1 MASSSGKKKRR
12 YPPLL
17 YPPGK
22 SPLLKRSVHHNCT
35 LASFGYMK
43 DCIGEDVYID
53 IWDHTQVGVLLSLA
67 DSDYVWWA
75 KLVHYILTRQ
85 LAIERRYEIWSLIEG
100 CLIRFSLNE
109 YEDISGLNCQPIV
122 EDDIVEVDH
131 REFWAELKVDSG
143 VGPNWTE
150 LDEALKNCR
159 TWSPQ
164 KRKMLGL
171 LFVVHVGIL
180 GLPRGSRI
188 PLEYAKR
195 VLDFAA
201 FDRFPWGRVG
211 FKELIQSIKVLSVK
225 KESCAIHG
233 CVHVLMIWAY
243 ECLKNLGK
251 TYGNKK
257 KLDEDLA
264 NADDLPPL
272 LMWSGKRPRIDI
284 AEFFAAEKLVN
295 NKSWRLETK
304 QTSQDEFPISC
315 VVRNPISRTK
325 LSLKKVRQVQSGG
338 KEMNKAVGVGA
349 KQLKEPRS
357 TPENKR
363 SETLIPLRNNYISA
377 MHDRDPVNK
386 RNDYGSP
393 SGLIVPETQFSPVQ
407 GGGMEIKK
415 VDRLRGKPV
424 KERTSALQNKRTE
437 SVIPLAKNYIS
448 AMLDRES
455 VKKRLDYGEERQ
467 VERGDPIPIDLTT
480 GLEESSDG
488 SDISEPPEVEARKNL
503 GLSLE
508 KLYMFCKDD
517 GVVPREGRKRNLAS
531 TQLHP
536 YVGSSVVK
544 RILKGKKLSP
554 AHYDPFEKH
563 MCAIMQMLRK
573 RSMREFSLYRS
584 DRITFL
590 DAWFVN
596 QWQHD
601 FKKFESEKNYM
612 FPEMYFRVL
621 NGLHPTFGQTLKK
634 WVEEVDILY
643 FPHNI
648 NNCHW
653 VAVEVNLVKRRV
665 KVYDNICSLYTDE
678 EVFDSCKPY
687 TKMIPALLKIVAPA
701 EQKKDLSGKAFT
713 IYRVKKTPQNYQQGD
728 CGVYAVKY
736 IECLA
741 IGLTFDGLP
750 DEALPALRL
759 KLAAE
764 VFHEVPDTD
773 CFIEISD
780 PNPRGSETG
789 GVEFLSQP

>member
-295 NKSWRLETK
+295 NKIVAEHFSWREEEDIFPFWP
-304 QTSQDEFPISC
+304 DEVGVYGESSGSNKLLDNLLHDIFLGC
-315 VVRNPISRTK
+315 VDEREWDVPSTHDD
-325 LSLKKVRQVQSGG
+325 GG
-338 KEMNKAVGVGA
+338 KKKMEKR
-349 KQLKEPRS
+349 KQIIDSDDVRVEKKMGKRKQVMDSEDEVDPPPQKKQSFRRS
-357 TPENKR
+357 K
-363 SETLIPLRNNYISA
+363 
-377 MHDRDPVNK
+377 
-386 RNDYGSP
+386 G
-393 SGLIVPETQFSPVQ
+393 
-407 GGGMEIKK
+407 
-415 VDRLRGKPV
+415 PV
-424 KERTSALQNKRTE
+424 KLVEPSDE
-437 SVIPLAKNYIS
+437 S
-448 AMLDRES
+448 
-455 VKKRLDYGEERQ
+455 G
-467 VERGDPIPIDLTT
+467 
-480 GLEESSDG
+480 EESSG
-488 SDISEPPEVEARKNL
+488 SERAEKGSLEGLMKLLGSLTGKVDSMHANL
-503 GLSLE
+503 GGQMEKIGNQVNAIENKVTVLE
-508 KLYMFCKDD
+508 SDVCELKKDKVEVGD
-517 GVVPREGRKRNLAS
+517 KKGKGVKIDTEVKIGGGANDEESKTGDD
-531 TQLHP
+531 
-536 YVGSSVVK
+536 VGS
-544 RILKGKKLSP
+544 GP
-554 AHYDPFEKH
+554 NA
-563 MCAIMQMLRK
+563 
-573 RSMREFSLYRS
+573 
-584 DRITFL
+584 
-590 DAWFVN
+590 
-596 QWQHD
+596 
-601 FKKFESEKNYM
+601 EKN
-612 FPEMYFRVL
+612 
-621 NGLHPTFGQTLKK
+621 
-634 WVEEVDILY
+634 
-643 FPHNI
+643 
-648 NNCHW
+648 
-653 VAVEVNLVKRRV
+653 A
-665 KVYDNICSLYTDE
+665 
-678 EVFDSCKPY
+678 
-687 TKMIPALLKIVAPA
+687 
-701 EQKKDLSGKAFT
+701 
-713 IYRVKKTPQNYQQGD
+713 
-728 CGVYAVKY
+728 
-736 IECLA
+736 
-741 IGLTFDGLP
+741 
-750 DEALPALRL
+750 
-759 KLAAE
+759 
-764 VFHEVPDTD
+764 
-773 CFIEISD
+773 
-780 PNPRGSETG
+780 
-789 GVEFLSQP
+789 